1 MQSSFNNVF
10 ERSQSALALDNE
22 RKLAYI
28 DNSLNSFDVSDVQH
42 QKEPLTATLK
52 FPSYRESPSMS
63 RYSIVTG
70 TGLGTSPGNNRTQH

>member
-1 MQSSFNNVF
+1 MQTSVF

-28 DNSLNSFDVSDVQH
+28 DNSLNSFDVTDAQRLN
-42 QKEPLTATLK
+42 EPLTATLK
-52 FPSYRESPSMS
+52 FPSYRDSPSIS

-70 TGLGTSPGNNRTQH
+70 TGLGTSPGNTHTAK